1 MKIILKTKTQHLQ
14 LVINNYYNSYEH
26 PVVDRV
32 NKVVESISRDIMLKL
47 ERKLITK
54 RKESKAFKITLK
66 YHEAFALLETC
77 KSWQSETFTSNDYE
91 INVYRL
97 IINEIDK
104 QL

>member
-1 MKIILKTKTQHLQ
+1 MKITLKIKPQNLQ
-14 LVINNYYNSYEH
+14 LVINNYYNAHSP
-26 PVVDRV
+26 PVVARV
-32 NKVVESISRDIMLKL
+32 NKVVESISNDLMLKL

-54 RKESKAFKITLK
+54 RKESKEFKITLK
-66 YHEAFALLETC
+66 YHEAFALLEIC